1 MLHWDGKQNVLMYG
15 NYNVV
20 VFRIQGVSVSNLGP
34 DGGYNEIRFLVV
46 FLNRSW
52 LILRELT
59 N

>member
-1 MLHWDGKQNVLMYG
+1 MYG

-46 FLNRSW
+46 FLNRS
-52 LILRELT
+52 
-59 N
+59 